1 MKGPAFFMLQ
11 CAIILFYFM
20 EIAMAHCPACDSSNI
35 QRLSMVHASGISG
48 TSTHISGRIDG
59 DFIHGHAHT
68 RSQTLLS
75 RQAAGPTMQTHQKV
89 GLIVL
94 GVIIFV
100 IAAVVFYQAGANGL
114 FWIFVA
120 GGVASIALSQTS
132 FVANWDKEA
141 AALQDKY
148 ARTFMCHACGHRFIP
163 VLKQP

>member
-1 MKGPAFFMLQ
+1 
-11 CAIILFYFM
+11 
-20 EIAMAHCPACDSSNI
+20 
-35 QRLSMVHASGISG
+35 
-48 TSTHISGRIDG
+48 
-59 DFIHGHAHT
+59 
-68 RSQTLLS
+68 
-75 RQAAGPTMQTHQKV
+75 MQTHQKA

-94 GVIIFV
+94 SVIAFI

-120 GGVASIALSQTS
+120 GGVVSIALSQTT

-163 VLKQP
+163 ILKQP

>member
-1 MKGPAFFMLQ
+1 
-11 CAIILFYFM
+11 
-20 EIAMAHCPACDSSNI
+20 
-35 QRLSMVHASGISG
+35 MVHASGISG
-48 TSTHISGRIDG
+48 TSTHMSGRIDG
-59 DFIHGHAHT
+59 DFIQGHAHT

-75 RQAAGPTMQTHQKV
+75 RQAARPAMQAGQKV

-94 GVIIFV
+94 GVIAFV

-120 GGVASIALSQTS
+120 GGVVSIAWSQTA
-132 FVANWDKEA
+132 FIANWDQDA

-148 ARTFMCHACGHRFIP
+148 ARTFMCHACGHRFVP

>member
-1 MKGPAFFMLQ
+1 M
-11 CAIILFYFM
+11 
-20 EIAMAHCPACDSSNI
+20 
-35 QRLSMVHASGISG
+35 
-48 TSTHISGRIDG
+48 SGRIDG
-59 DFIHGHAHT
+59 DFIHGHART

-75 RQAAGPTMQTHQKV
+75 RQAARPTMQTHQKV

-100 IAAVVFYQAGANGL
+100 IAAVIFYQAGANGL

-120 GGVASIALSQTS
+120 GGVVSIALSQTT

-148 ARTFMCHACGHRFIP
+148 ARTFMCHACGHRFVP

>member
-1 MKGPAFFMLQ
+1 MV
-11 CAIILFYFM
+11 
-20 EIAMAHCPACDSSNI
+20 HCPACDSSNV
-35 QRLSMVHASGISG
+35 QRLSMVHASGISR
-48 TSTHISGRIDG
+48 TSTHMSGRIDG

-75 RQAAGPTMQTHQKV
+75 RQAARPMMQAGQKV

-94 GVIIFV
+94 GVIAFV
-100 IAAVVFYQAGANGL
+100 IAAVVFYRAGANGL

-120 GGVASIALSQTS
+120 GGVVSIAWSQTA
-132 FVANWDKEA
+132 FIANWDKDA

-148 ARTFMCHACGHRFIP
+148 ARTFMCHACGHRFVP

>member
-1 MKGPAFFMLQ
+1 M
-11 CAIILFYFM
+11 
-20 EIAMAHCPACDSSNI
+20 
-35 QRLSMVHASGISG
+35 
-48 TSTHISGRIDG
+48 SGRIDG
-59 DFIHGHAHT
+59 DFIHGHART

-75 RQAAGPTMQTHQKV
+75 RQAAGPTMQTHQKA

-94 GVIIFV
+94 GVIIFI

-120 GGVASIALSQTS
+120 GGVASVALSQTT

>member
-1 MKGPAFFMLQ
+1 
-11 CAIILFYFM
+11 
-20 EIAMAHCPACDSSNI
+20 MAHCPACDSSNV

-48 TSTHISGRIDG
+48 TSTHMSGRIDG
-59 DFIHGHAHT
+59 DFIHGHART

-94 GVIIFV
+94 GVIFFV
-100 IAAVVFYQAGANGL
+100 IAAVIFYQAGANGL

-120 GGVASIALSQTS
+120 GGGVSVALSQTT

-148 ARTFMCHACGHRFIP
+148 ARTFMCHACGHRFVP

>member
-1 MKGPAFFMLQ
+1 
-11 CAIILFYFM
+11 
-20 EIAMAHCPACDSSNI
+20 
-35 QRLSMVHASGISG
+35 MVHASGISG
-48 TSTHISGRIDG
+48 TSTHVSGRIGG
-59 DFIHGHAHT
+59 DFIHGHAHA

-75 RQAAGPTMQTHQKV
+75 RQAARPRMQPGQKG

-94 GVIIFV
+94 GVIALI

-120 GGVASIALSQTS
+120 GGVVSIAWSQTN
-132 FVANWDKEA
+132 FIANWDKDA